1 MIRKMRVP
9 KLLLVL
15 LLSGLVA
22 DVHAKPTARDFLK
35 RGDVQL
41 SRNNLAKAVRHYTK
55 AIELDPTLAQAY
67 LRRGIARRLKG
78 NLHTAIE
85 DFDKAQAI
93 DPSATLN
100 NRQIADSYSNR
111 GFIEMNELE
120 TEQAISDFTK
130 AIECYRD
137 PRHYYRR
144 GQARLIEEDLRGAVE
159 DFDDF
164 DEALALNPQNDF
176 LTSTIYVNRGY
187 ALLLQGKDKDG
198 YADFRKSLKIH
209 NGQRIIMELHLRTLE
224 SQIKLMRQRRI
235 EMQRNVS

>member
-9 KLLLVL
+9 KILLVL
-15 LLSGLVA
+15 LLGGLVG

-55 AIELDPTLAQAY
+55 AIELDPTLVQAY

-78 NLHTAIE
+78 DLHTAIE

-93 DPSATLN
+93 DPSAILN

-120 TEQAISDFTK
+120 TGQAISDFTK

-144 GQARLIEEDLRGAVE
+144 GQARLIEEDLRGAIE
-159 DFDDF
+159 DFDQ
-164 DEALALNPQNDF
+164 ALALNPQNDF
-176 LTSTIYVNRGY
+176 LTSMIYVNRGY

-198 YADFRKSLKIH
+198 YADFQKSLKIH

-224 SQIKLMRQRRI
+224 SQIKLIRQRRI
-235 EMQRNVS
+235 EMPRNVS